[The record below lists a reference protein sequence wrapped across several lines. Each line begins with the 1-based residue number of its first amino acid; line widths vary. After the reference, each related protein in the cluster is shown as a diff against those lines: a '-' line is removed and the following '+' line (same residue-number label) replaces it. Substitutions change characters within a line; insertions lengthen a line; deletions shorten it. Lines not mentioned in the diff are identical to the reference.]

1 MAYQIINLKDI
12 YNELGENNTKE
23 LLKEFSCPLNKDVE
37 YFIKNRAIEFS
48 KQDISRTYIVMS
60 SYKQKNVIAGY
71 FAITNKSTIIKK
83 FILSKTKRKRL
94 LRFANYDEDI
104 KGKYDY
110 KLTDTFMGFHCG
122 NTPACKMCDSRAVKY
137 QLIQHRLLEPAGSE
151 PDFTRG
157 TLEGDIAAS
166 DITFYRLQC
175 NSEGE
180 LVSYVAEGE
189 VLDVPTRSFG
199 GIGIF
204 AIKEMGRFYRHVLIE
219 GNYPHHGAV
228 MFGHYGKAF
237 YEVVKFLGLDVKKI
251 GYNQPAGVRY
261 PTENP
266 WG

>member
-104 KGKYDY
+104 KGYHIA
-110 KLTDTFMGFHCG
+110 L
-122 NTPACKMCDSRAVKY
+122 P
-137 QLIQHRLLEPAGSE
+137 LIGQIGKNFYNNYNE
-151 PDFTRG
+151 TI
-157 TLEGDIAAS
+157 TGDILLKFA
-166 DITFYRLQC
+166 C
-175 NSEGE
+175 N
-180 LVSYVAEGE
+180 
-189 VLDVPTRSFG
+189 TRSVRLHCLQDSKRKTYPRDSG
-199 GIGIF
+199 GMKRDNSFLQTIRMLGKGYFLITLIG
-204 AIKEMGRFYRHVLIE
+204 VLS
-219 GNYPHHGAV
+219 
-228 MFGHYGKAF
+228 FSLL
-237 YEVVKFLGLDVKKI
+237 FLIL
-251 GYNQPAGVRY
+251 
-261 PTENP
+261 
-266 WG
+266 WFM